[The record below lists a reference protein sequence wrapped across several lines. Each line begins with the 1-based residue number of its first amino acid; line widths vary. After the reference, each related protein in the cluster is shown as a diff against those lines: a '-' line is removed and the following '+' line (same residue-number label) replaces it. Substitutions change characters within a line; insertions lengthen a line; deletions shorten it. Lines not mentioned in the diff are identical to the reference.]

1 MTWADFYL
9 ICFIVGLSFSILSFL
24 FSGPHLHL
32 HVHLPHW
39 MHFAQHGIGAHNAI
53 SKPQEIPFLNLPTI
67 MTFLAWFGGVGFLL
81 THIFTF
87 WFLVTLVLAVAAG
100 LAGAYA
106 LFWFLAKVL
115 LAHDYTMN
123 PPEYK
128 MVGMIATVSSAIRP
142 GGTGEIKWRTQA
154 GARAY
159 SSARSDD
166 GTSISG
172 GAEVVVTRYEKG
184 IAYVCRWETFAEK
197 QNEDVGLR

>member
-9 ICFIVGLSFSILSFL
+9 ICFIVGLSCSILSFI
-24 FSGPHLHL
+24 SGGHHL

-39 MHFAQHGIGAHNAI
+39 MHFPHHGVGGNHAVAKAN
-53 SKPQEIPFLNLPTI
+53 EIPLLNLPAI
-67 MTFLAWFGGVGFLL
+67 MTFLAWFGGVGFLV
-81 THIFTF
+81 TRAFTL
-87 WFLVTLVLAVAAG
+87 WFLATLLIAVAAG

-123 PPEYK
+123 PADYK
-128 MVGMIATVSSAIRP
+128 MVGTIATVSSAIRH
-142 GGTGEIKWRTQA
+142 GGTGEIKWTQA

-159 SSARSDD
+159 SGARSED
-166 GTSISG
+166 GTPIAK

-184 IAYVCRWETFAEK
+184 IAYVCRWDTFTEK
-197 QNEDVGLR
+197 GKL